1 MQRNQKSKVEPGY
14 LMIAKI
20 AEEKKSSDLYFHCI
34 FQELT
39 FAIMKDWFFFL
50 YFFADREKK
59 ERKQNAQ
66 ILKV

>member
-20 AEEKKSSDLYFHCI
+20 AEPLYFHCI

-50 YFFADREKK
+50 RIYFSDFQE
-59 ERKQNAQ
+59 
-66 ILKV
+66 VVCY